1 MTKEALSWIRGLRRN
16 NLLTTWEKFAEDL
29 KERFG
34 ESAFD
39 DKLEELSRLVQTS
52 TMAEYMGRFEAL
64 LNEVEGQNEESL
76 ISYFIWGLKLEI
88 KNHLKINRP
97 TSLRRA
103 LAVAKVHEGNKG
115 YKAYK
120 YGGSPYNPK
129 SGPIIKTPLVTGGMP
144 IVRRTLTVEERKERT
159 TKRLYFNCD
168 EQFSPGHRCKGKLF
182 W

>member
-76 ISYFIWGLKLEI
+76 ISYFI
-88 KNHLKINRP
+88 
-97 TSLRRA
+97 
-103 LAVAKVHEGNKG
+103 
-115 YKAYK
+115 
-120 YGGSPYNPK
+120 
-129 SGPIIKTPLVTGGMP
+129 
-144 IVRRTLTVEERKERT
+144 
-159 TKRLYFNCD
+159 
-168 EQFSPGHRCKGKLF
+168 
-182 W
+182 